1 MGNKSSHSLA
11 EALVAGDEL
20 KALEKLRVLESK
32 HRKIVDPSKFI
43 SSSRSSKF
51 FGTTLLHCACL
62 SGSQKAISVFV
73 QRGANVCLLN
83 DSGES
88 VLHCLCGGGASS
100 RAGME
105 KVSHQRQPRLDSL
118 YFLLKLGL
126 GDATINCIDRQGRTA
141 LHHAARKGRVEMC
154 KGLLSAGAKP
164 GILNSINQSAADEAQ
179 LHSFDEL
186 ASLLESYII
195 FQSKE
200 DWEACID
207 TRLARQTSTEGG
219 ECLILQD
226 VRREKDSA
234 LVNMS
239 QMLGIPLWTAEALLR
254 KHKWNSQRTAT
265 EYLANP
271 RKACES
277 AGAIVWRHQY
287 GGENAVINAC
297 LTCGDTGGSEE
308 RKNFVGV
315 VYDGEVYEDVEFL
328 KAIQL
333 SALSGR
339 KKMTIARVINQL
351 QSQIFN
357 NEQAHGSLTKSP
369 QSSSNRALIELPACQ
384 HKLCKNCWRIYLEMK
399 IKTGDMKISCPSQN
413 CNNVVPIDII
423 ETLIPPEFTRK
434 YLYFDLK
441 SFVENN
447 NVLDW
452 CPAPGCDLAMK
463 MSVDYSSAYGRNSA
477 GRKSSNARRA
487 KRGSKKKHYRSKVEL
502 NAGKQA
508 MFQSATCFNGHQY
521 CFACKGLPHDPAP
534 CEDMQEWASLT
545 EEYMDLVGGD
555 DTRKA
560 SSESDLASTI
570 WLRANTKECPKCN
583 VMIQKNDG
591 CNHMTCRKCRHDF
604 CWICMGEWKD
614 HSNATGG
621 FFRCNIYKG
630 AGPKTN
636 TEEKAAADK
645 KQAESVAFVHF
656 YTRARAHEDSLC
668 LEANLLAS
676 AEGRMLDILGGFTKW
691 QQSLS
696 GQKGAVSENTDV
708 MFLKHA
714 FEILLK
720 SRRLLRSTWIWAY
733 YHARFLVEE
742 NLHSGTSGRP
752 EESRWR
758 GDLVAGLNLLSSS
771 CESISDM
778 VARRRFR
785 HSRGCIVDA
794 TNKLQGAALAFKT
807 ILKSGDH

>member
-297 LTCGDTGGSEE
+297 LTCGDTGG
-308 RKNFVGV
+308 
-315 VYDGEVYEDVEFL
+315 D
-328 KAIQL
+328 
-333 SALSGR
+333 
-339 KKMTIARVINQL
+339 
-351 QSQIFN
+351 
-357 NEQAHGSLTKSP
+357 
-369 QSSSNRALIELPACQ
+369 
-384 HKLCKNCWRIYLEMK
+384 
-399 IKTGDMKISCPSQN
+399 
-413 CNNVVPIDII
+413 
-423 ETLIPPEFTRK
+423 
-434 YLYFDLK
+434 
-441 SFVENN
+441 
-447 NVLDW
+447 
-452 CPAPGCDLAMK
+452 
-463 MSVDYSSAYGRNSA
+463 
-477 GRKSSNARRA
+477 RKS
-487 KRGSKKKHYRSKVEL
+487 V
-502 NAGKQA
+502 
-508 MFQSATCFNGHQY
+508 
-521 CFACKGLPHDPAP
+521 
-534 CEDMQEWASLT
+534 
-545 EEYMDLVGGD
+545 V
-555 DTRKA
+555 
-560 SSESDLASTI
+560 
-570 WLRANTKECPKCN
+570 
-583 VMIQKNDG
+583 
-591 CNHMTCRKCRHDF
+591 
-604 CWICMGEWKD
+604 
-614 HSNATGG
+614 
-621 FFRCNIYKG
+621 
-630 AGPKTN
+630 
-636 TEEKAAADK
+636 
-645 KQAESVAFVHF
+645 
-656 YTRARAHEDSLC
+656 
-668 LEANLLAS
+668 
-676 AEGRMLDILGGFTKW
+676 
-691 QQSLS
+691 
-696 GQKGAVSENTDV
+696 
-708 MFLKHA
+708 
-714 FEILLK
+714 
-720 SRRLLRSTWIWAY
+720 
-733 YHARFLVEE
+733 
-742 NLHSGTSGRP
+742 
-752 EESRWR
+752 
-758 GDLVAGLNLLSSS
+758 
-771 CESISDM
+771 
-778 VARRRFR
+778 
-785 HSRGCIVDA
+785 
-794 TNKLQGAALAFKT
+794 
-807 ILKSGDH
+807 